1 MALTESQK
9 REVWQL
15 ILVAREYLRLGDPE
29 HASGVGMSA
38 NKNTFMRGPTSP
50 VAWSEVMKGAHLASA
65 AIRLASIDEVLKRAG
80 RGRPLYRECRA
91 YFQKD
96 SSGDDDPRGTS
107 CSEWFHVMLRD
118 SIAHNEPLE
127 GVPGKHAHQRY
138 EARQRCIEATLI
150 GETYATLRQTEE
162 DLAAVI
168 ASLGIVLPVVES

>member
-38 NKNTFMRGPTSP
+38 NKNTFMRGPISP
-50 VAWSEVMKGAHLASA
+50 VAWSEVMKAAHLASA

-80 RGRPLYRECRA
+80 KGRPLYGECRA

-107 CSEWFHVMLRD
+107 CSEWLHVMLRD

-127 GVPGKHAHQRY
+127 GVPGKHTQRY
-138 EARQRCIEATLI
+138 EARQRCIEATLV
-150 GETYATLRQTEE
+150 GEAYARLRQTEE
-162 DLAAVI
+162 DLVAVI